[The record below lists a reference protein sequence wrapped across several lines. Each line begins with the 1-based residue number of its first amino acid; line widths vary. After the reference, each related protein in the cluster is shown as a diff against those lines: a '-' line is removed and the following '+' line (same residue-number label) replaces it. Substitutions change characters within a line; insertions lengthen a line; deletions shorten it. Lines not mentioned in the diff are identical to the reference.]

1 MCCFHRASDIDL
13 VMPLNSSGGEAD
25 HSLILLPG
33 MGADARMFAPL
44 RAMLPQL
51 VTPDWIEPARH
62 ESLVSYARRLARVV
76 DPGRP
81 CFVGG
86 ASFGGVVALEMA
98 AVLNVRAC
106 FLIGSVRSSHARPW
120 RLGLLRPVTP
130 FIGVLP
136 YLSPTLVTV
145 LGHWL
150 RPATRGVLMQL
161 ADTDARFLRWAAGA
175 ILTWTPSPETA
186 HVRVCHIHG
195 ERDLVFPSRLAQ
207 ADELVMGAGHLV
219 SITHPAAVAEFL
231 RTRME
236 EMGREAS

>member
-1 MCCFHRASDIDL
+1 MNDTDA
-13 VMPLNSSGGEAD
+13 P
-25 HSLILLPG
+25 LILFPG

-44 RAMLPQL
+44 RSALPQL
-51 VTPDWIEPARH
+51 VTPNWVEPEKN
-62 ESLVSYARRLARVV
+62 ESLVEYARRLAKVV
-76 DPGRP
+76 DPGQP

-86 ASFGGVVALEMA
+86 ASFGGVVALEVA
-98 AVLNVRAC
+98 AVLPSARAC
-106 FLIGSVRSSHARPW
+106 FLIGSVRSSRARPW

-136 YLSPTLVTV
+136 YLSPTLVTL

-175 ILTWTPSPETA
+175 ILTWTPSPETDR
-186 HVRVCHIHG
+186 VRVCHIHG

-207 ADELVMGAGHLV
+207 ADELVTGAGHLV

-231 RTRME
+231 RARME
-236 EMGREAS
+236 EMGREASSALGGGD